1 MSLLAPSREE
11 LGAARLLVER
21 GFYAQAVSRVY
32 YGVEPEAALS
42 SVRCLTSV
50 RHLLSPPVT
59 ARTSDDDA
67 TIER

>member
-1 MSLLAPSREE
+1 MSLLARSREE
-11 LGAARLLVER
+11 LEAASVLLER
-21 GFYAQAVSRVY
+21 GFYAQSVSRAY
-32 YGVEPEAALS
+32 YRVEPEAALS

>member
-21 GFYAQAVSRVY
+21 GFYAQAVSRAY
-32 YGVEPEAALS
+32 YGVEPEAAL